1 MKEMFMFLNKKISVG
16 ASVFLFSAMVTAAD
30 SSLVVDAEAENTNA
44 GVHAYLEGRYDDA
57 EQFFLNRTKTAES
70 KNESLIFLGRIAIM
84 RGDTELAVDYVE
96 QALAVGPNSAEEVK
110 ISGDVYCNQAQGA
123 SIFTA
128 LKLAKKCA
136 AQYEAALQIDANN
149 IEALA
154 AAARFYLSAPS
165 IAGGST
171 KKGTEYLQRLQ
182 QLSPEDADTYK
193 INSLEQEGKT
203 DAALQ
208 LADELSGKTF
218 RSAINQYEVAH
229 YLRDK
234 KEFAKAKRLFES
246 VSNTPVAVKTKWHI
260 HDSLL
265 QLGEIAIME
274 NDFDK
279 GIEFIERYQSRN
291 KNPKDP
297 HYFWASWSLAKAYK
311 SVGNTEKY
319 ALLVN
324 KIKSEG
330 YQKDKAFSKEF
341 EANI

>member
-1 MKEMFMFLNKKISVG
+1 MKEKSMFFNKKNSVG
-16 ASVFLFSAMVTAAD
+16 ASLFFFSAMVIAAD
-30 SSLVVDAEAENTNA
+30 SSHIVDGVAENTNA
-44 GVHAYLEGRYDDA
+44 GVHAFLEGRYDEA
-57 EQFFLNRTKTAES
+57 EQFFVSDNKTPES

-96 QALAVGPNSAEEVK
+96 QALAIKPNSAEEVK
-110 ISGDVYCNQAQGA
+110 ISGDVYCNQAQGS
-123 SIFTA
+123 SIFAA
-128 LKLAKKCA
+128 LKLAKKCV

-149 IEALA
+149 VEALA
-154 AAARFYLSAPS
+154 AAARFYLSAPA

-171 KKGTEYLQRLQ
+171 KKGAGHLQRLQ
-182 QLSPEDADTYK
+182 HLSPEYADTYK
-193 INSLEQEGKT
+193 IHQLEQEGKT
-203 DAALQ
+203 DAALK

-218 RSAINQYEVAH
+218 DSVINQYEVAH
-229 YLRDK
+229 YFRDK
-234 KEFAKAKRLFES
+234 KVFDKAKHLFES
-246 VSNTPVAVKTKWHI
+246 VSNTPIAVKTKWHI

-274 NDFDK
+274 KDFGT
-279 GIEFIERYQSRN
+279 GIELIEQYQLKN
-291 KNPKDP
+291 KNPNDP

-319 ALLVN
+319 TLLVN
-324 KIKSEG
+324 KIKSED